1 MKKLFLTRL
10 LLVVFF
16 TFSTCLLNGCVNS
29 QDDII
34 VKSEKSE
41 EYKESRKV
49 EVDGNEILNTIK
61 DISFQGR
68 ELGTDGEKY
77 YSDMLKSKL
86 ESYGYNVQFQD
97 FEVFEVDG
105 NVREYIHSDD
115 LETFFNIN
123 PTNSTKLKGMAR
135 NIIVKSNDFDENKKS
150 LYLFSHYD
158 CTSSTTGVY
167 DNATGVSAVA
177 EIARN
182 LSNYKNDDINIVYAF
197 FSAEEYFKAG
207 SRYYLSQL
215 DELEKNNIIGA
226 INIDMV
232 GYEGFEYEGLST
244 VGGIEIILEPGTTSN
259 SLETIFNNKVNNKY
273 NVNNEMGGMSDD
285 ISFYRLGIP
294 TIYFAD
300 KNFITGAEIEDEST
314 EVQLKH
320 LNIKAISTLCE
331 DIIKFVNSISI
342 NKSGELDSKL

>member
-1 MKKLFLTRL
+1 
-10 LLVVFF
+10 
-16 TFSTCLLNGCVNS
+16 
-29 QDDII
+29 
-34 VKSEKSE
+34 
-41 EYKESRKV
+41 
-49 EVDGNEILNTIK
+49 
-61 DISFQGR
+61 
-68 ELGTDGEKY
+68 
-77 YSDMLKSKL
+77 
-86 ESYGYNVQFQD
+86 
-97 FEVFEVDG
+97 
-105 NVREYIHSDD
+105 
-115 LETFFNIN
+115 
-123 PTNSTKLKGMAR
+123 MAR
-135 NIIVKSNDFDENKKS
+135 NIIVKSNEFDENKKS

-342 NKSGELDSKL
+342 NKSGELDIK

>member
-1 MKKLFLTRL
+1 
-10 LLVVFF
+10 
-16 TFSTCLLNGCVNS
+16 
-29 QDDII
+29 
-34 VKSEKSE
+34 
-41 EYKESRKV
+41 
-49 EVDGNEILNTIK
+49 
-61 DISFQGR
+61 
-68 ELGTDGEKY
+68 
-77 YSDMLKSKL
+77 
-86 ESYGYNVQFQD
+86 
-97 FEVFEVDG
+97 
-105 NVREYIHSDD
+105 
-115 LETFFNIN
+115 
-123 PTNSTKLKGMAR
+123 
-135 NIIVKSNDFDENKKS
+135 
-150 LYLFSHYD
+150 
-158 CTSSTTGVY
+158 
-167 DNATGVSAVA
+167 
-177 EIARN
+177 
-182 LSNYKNDDINIVYAF
+182 
-197 FSAEEYFKAG
+197 
-207 SRYYLSQL
+207 
-215 DELEKNNIIGA
+215 
-226 INIDMV
+226 MV